1 MRRARRLAAFLP
13 WPAFMALVLVLS
25 ACNGGGEQG
34 PTPETTGTTPAA
46 TASPEVV
53 PTRTGE
59 PLSIPDIVRLLR
71 PSVVRIQTEGAS
83 LDILGRP
90 VPTQGVG
97 TGVIID
103 QEGHIVT
110 NDHVVRLDSGLASR
124 VTVTLSD
131 DRTFTAE
138 IVGTDAP
145 TDLAVL
151 KIEAT
156 NLTPAKLGSVSQ
168 LQVGEDVVAIG
179 YALDLPGGPSVTRG
193 VVSAKGRVIQEA
205 PYSISDAIQTDASI
219 NPGNSGGPLVNE
231 YGEVVGIDTAIL
243 AQAQNIGFAISIDL
257 AKPLVQEIIE
267 KGFVS
272 RGFLGVNTV
281 DVTPSLA
288 TSFDLPVDKGV
299 GVAGVTRGSPADRSG
314 LRVND
319 IIVRLGDVT
328 IGNSGDL
335 LQALTKYQASD
346 KITVAF
352 YRDSQQQEAEVTL
365 TVRPQEPPKA
375 G

>member
-1 MRRARRLAAFLP
+1 MRRARRLAAFVL
-13 WPAFMALVLVLS
+13 WPTLLALVLALS
-25 ACNGGGEQG
+25 ACKGGGEQG
-34 PTPETTGTTPAA
+34 PTPEATGTAPAA
-46 TASPEVV
+46 TASPTSVSPTAV
-53 PTRTGE
+53 PTRSGA
-59 PLSIPDIVRLLR
+59 PLSVPDIVRLLR
-71 PSVVRIQTEGAS
+71 PSVVRVQTEGAT

-90 VPTQGVG
+90 VPTGGVG

-110 NDHVVRLDSGLASR
+110 NDHVVSLDSGLASR

-131 DRTFTAE
+131 DRTATAE

-151 KIEAT
+151 KIDAT
-156 NLTPAKLGSVSQ
+156 NLTPATLGDVSD

-179 YALDLPGGPSVTRG
+179 YALDLPGGPTVTKG
-193 VVSAKGRVIQEA
+193 VVSAKGRIIQEA

-219 NPGNSGGPLVNE
+219 NPGNSGGPLVDD
-231 YGEVVGIDTAIL
+231 YGEVVGIDTAIIST
-243 AQAQNIGFAISIDL
+243 AQNIGFAISIDL

-281 DVTPSLA
+281 DVTPSVA
-288 TSFDLPVDKGV
+288 ASFDLPVDRGV
-299 GVAGVTRGSPADRSG
+299 GVADVTVGSPADKAG
-314 LRVND
+314 LRVSD

-328 IGNSGDL
+328 INNNGDL
-335 LQALTKYQASD
+335 VQALTKYRAGD
-346 KITVAF
+346 TVTAVF
-352 YRDSQQQEAEVTL
+352 YRDSQQQETEVTL
-365 TVRPQEPPKA
+365 TARPS
-375 G
+375 